1 MEIQR
6 TALNKINF
14 TYPATKKSNPG
25 NTAAPIET
33 SRISFRAAQRR
44 LREETIPMTLKSRSI
59 KTEETST
66 VKKIVVHIDEGWD
79 DEINVLLENGILL
92 EFKWFADP
100 GFSQGQQV
108 KLIFNE
114 DRSQLKVQ
122 VGENTL
128 PFFCLKDKW
137 YAHH

>member
-1 MEIQR
+1 MQLKLKAIEI
-6 TALNKINF
+6 
-14 TYPATKKSNPG
+14 
-25 NTAAPIET
+25 
-33 SRISFRAAQRR
+33 
-44 LREETIPMTLKSRSI
+44 
-59 KTEETST
+59 EETST

-79 DEINVLLENGILL
+79 DEINVLLENELL
-92 EFKWFADP
+92 LKFKWFADP
-100 GFSQGQQV
+100 GFTQGQQV

-128 PFFCLKDKW
+128 PFFCLKDNW

>member
-6 TALNKINF
+6 TTLNKINF
-14 TYPATKKSNPG
+14 TYPATKKYNPA
-25 NTAAPIET
+25 NTAKPTET
-33 SRISFRAAQRR
+33 PRTSFRAAQRR
-44 LREETIPMTLKSRSI
+44 LREETIPMNLKLKSI
-59 KTEETST
+59 ETEETST

-100 GFSQGQQV
+100 GFIQGQQV